1 MLTVKIAEALR
12 LVQAT
17 FPTHVSGSV
26 DEILEDL
33 KEDFSEA
40 ELDRAEAYLQSLSQ
54 HDLNVVVYDGGA
66 GVASIYERD
75 GLSVDDQANLEE
87 ILNAAL

>member
-17 FPTHVSGSV
+17 FPNPAAQPI
-26 DEILEDL
+26 DEIIEDL
-33 KEDFSEA
+33 KEDFTEA

-54 HDLNVVVYDGGA
+54 HDLHVVVYDGGA

-75 GLSVDDQANLEE
+75 GLSFDDQANLEE